1 MFISGSG
8 ILLSISFKNSTLDIS
23 TRVASFSNAAV
34 TLIVTFLIATCLPKL
49 MTMVLPAAES
59 SGALLKAARILV
71 PVCLSAT
78 PFSILN
84 TTGFSSPSN
93 STVTQPSL
101 MVFPEPVTGWIV
113 NPSAFK
119 LCPKSA
125 VISIGVSGVI
135 AVSGTI
141 ASSVN
146 ASLPFPA
153 NTSFSVFSENDALLD
168 DATTAVVSTITCLV
182 TVAFVLLLFL

>member
-1 MFISGSG
+1 MFIFGSG

-34 TLIVTFLIATCLPKL
+34 TLIVTFLIATCLPKS

-59 SGALLKAARILV
+59 SGALLKAARLLV

-135 AVSGTI
+135 AVS
-141 ASSVN
+141 AVSVN
-146 ASLPFPA
+146 ASLSFPA
-153 NTSFSVFSENDALLD
+153 NTSFSVSSENDALLD
-168 DATTAVVSTITCLV
+168 DATTAAVSTRACLV
-182 TVAFVLLLFL
+182 TVASVLLLFL